1 LARAQGLPK
10 AILFDM
16 DDTILAYDNVADVV
30 WAVVCNEFAAR
41 LDGVQ
46 PSALR
51 TAIDQ
56 HRAWFWSD
64 PERHRRGRLD
74 LEFARREVVSGA
86 FRRLGVEVPPVAEEI
101 GLAYAKRR
109 EDAIEPFPGALET
122 LGTMREK
129 GVRLAIVTNGAAES
143 QRRKID
149 RFGLEPYF
157 DYVLIEG
164 EFGAGKPE
172 ERVYMHALDQLD
184 AGTDEAWMVGDNL
197 EWEVAAPQRIGI
209 FSIWMDGRRKG
220 LPESTAVRPDRI
232 INALPELL

>member
-1 LARAQGLPK
+1 MARAQGLPK

-16 DDTILAYDNVADVV
+16 DDTILAYDNVADTV
-30 WAVVCNEFAAR
+30 WTVVCDEFAAR

-74 LEFARREVVSGA
+74 LELARREVIGGA
-86 FRRLGVEVPPVAEEI
+86 FRRLGVEVPPIAEEI
-101 GLAYAKRR
+101 GLAYATRR
-109 EDAIEPFPGALET
+109 EDAIEPFPGAL
-122 LGTMREK
+122 GTMRER
-129 GVRLAIVTNGAAES
+129 GVRLALVTNGNAES

-157 DYVLIEG
+157 AYVLIEG

-172 ERVYMHALDQLD
+172 ERVYTHALEQLG

-209 FSIWMDGRRKG
+209 FSIWMDSRRKG
-220 LPESTAVRPDRI
+220 LPVSTAVRPDRI
-232 INALPELL
+232 INTLPELL

>member
-1 LARAQGLPK
+1 MARPQRLPK

-16 DDTILAYDNVADVV
+16 DETILAYDNVADTV
-30 WAVVCNEFAAR
+30 WTVVCNEFAAR

-74 LEFARREVVSGA
+74 LELARREVVAGA
-86 FRRLGVEVPPVAEEI
+86 FRRLGVEVPSIAEEI
-101 GLAYAKRR
+101 GLAYATRR
-109 EDAIEPFPGALET
+109 EEAIEPFPGALET
-122 LGTMREK
+122 LGTLREK
-129 GVRLAIVTNGAAES
+129 GVRLALVTNGNAES

-172 ERVYMHALDQLD
+172 ERVYRHALEQLG

-197 EWEVAAPQRIGI
+197 EWEVAAPQRLGI
-209 FSIWMDGRRKG
+209 FSIWMDGRRQG